1 MDVHTPEQRTKN
13 MKAIKSKNT
22 KMEVKLAK
30 ELWSRG
36 YRFRRNSKFV
46 FGKPDFSLK
55 KYKLAVFVDSEYF
68 HGRNW
73 ETEKFRIKTNREF
86 WWNKIESNI
95 KRDESVNKKLQ
106 ESGWKVLRFWSGEV
120 KKNVDFCLLT
130 IEQEIQIQKNAEI
143 LGSKGKTQD

>member
-1 MDVHTPEQRTKN
+1 MDVLTPEQRTKN

-68 HGRNW
+68 HGKNW
-73 ETEKFRIKTNREF
+73 ETEKHRIKTNREF
-86 WWNKIESNI
+86 WWQKIEGNM
-95 KRDESVNKKLQ
+95 KRDQKVNKELKS
-106 ESGWKVLRFWSGEV
+106 SGWKVLRFWTEDV
-120 KKNVDFCLLT
+120 KKNCDFCLLT
-130 IEQEIQIQKNAEI
+130 IEQEIQEIKNAKI
-143 LGSKGKTQD
+143 L

>member
-1 MDVHTPEQRTKN
+1 MDVLTPEQRTKN

-55 KYKLAVFVDSEYF
+55 KYMLAVFVDSEYF
-68 HGRNW
+68 HGKNW
-73 ETEKFRIKTNREF
+73 ETEKHRIKTNREF
-86 WWNKIESNI
+86 WWQKIEGNM
-95 KRDESVNKKLQ
+95 KRDQKVNEQLKS
-106 ESGWKVLRFWSGEV
+106 SGWKVLRFWTEDV
-120 KKNVDFCLLT
+120 KKNCDFCLLT
-130 IEQEIQIQKNAEI
+130 IEQEIQEIKNAKI
-143 LGSKGKTQD
+143 L

>member
-1 MDVHTPEQRTKN
+1 

-68 HGRNW
+68 HGKNW
-73 ETEKFRIKTNREF
+73 ETEKHRIKTNREF
-86 WWNKIESNI
+86 WWQKIEGNM
-95 KRDESVNKKLQ
+95 KRDQKVNNELKS
-106 ESGWKVLRFWSGEV
+106 SGWKVLRFWTEDV
-120 KKNVDFCLLT
+120 KKNCDFCLLT
-130 IEQEIQIQKNAEI
+130 IEQEIQEIKNAKI
-143 LGSKGKTQD
+143 L

>member
-1 MDVHTPEQRTKN
+1 MDVLTPEQRTKN

-68 HGRNW
+68 HGKNW
-73 ETEKFRIKTNREF
+73 ETEKHRIKTNREF
-86 WWNKIESNI
+86 WWQKIEGNM
-95 KRDESVNKKLQ
+95 KRDQKVNKELKS
-106 ESGWKVLRFWSGEV
+106 SGWKVLRFWTEDV
-120 KKNVDFCLLT
+120 KKNCDFCLLT
-130 IEQEIQIQKNAEI
+130 IEQEIQEIKNAQI
-143 LGSKGKTQD
+143 L

>member
-1 MDVHTPEQRTKN
+1 

-55 KYKLAVFVDSEYF
+55 KYKIAVFVDSEYF
-68 HGRNW
+68 HGKNW
-73 ETEKFRIKTNREF
+73 EAEKYRIKTNRDF
-86 WWNKIESNI
+86 WWQKIEGNI
-95 KRDESVNKKLQ
+95 RRDQIVNEELKKT
-106 ESGWKVLRFWSGEV
+106 GWKVLRFWTEDV
-120 KKNVDFCLLT
+120 KKNCDFCLLS
-130 IEQEIQIQKNAEI
+130 IEQKIEEIKNA
-143 LGSKGKTQD
+143 

>member
-1 MDVHTPEQRTKN
+1 MDVHTPEQRTRN

-73 ETEKFRIKTNREF
+73 ETEKLRIKTNREF
-86 WWNKIESNI
+86 WWKKIEGNI
-95 KRDESVNKKLQ
+95 KRDKIVNEHLEK
-106 ESGWKVLRFWSGEV
+106 SGWKVLRFWTEEV
-120 KKNVDFCLLT
+120 KKNCDFCLLA
-130 IEQEIQIQKNAEI
+130 IDQEIHKIKNAQI
-143 LGSKGKTQD
+143 L